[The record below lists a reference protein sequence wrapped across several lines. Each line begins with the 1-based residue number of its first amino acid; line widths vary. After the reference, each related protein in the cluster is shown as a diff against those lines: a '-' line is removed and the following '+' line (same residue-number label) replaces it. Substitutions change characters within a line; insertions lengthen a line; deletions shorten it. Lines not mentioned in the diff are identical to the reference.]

1 MTRARLR
8 DIQTELV
15 HSGDPEEKVE
25 GAVVLPIFQ
34 SATYASGGGEASYDE
49 IRYLRL
55 NNSPNHRALHHK
67 LATIAGGEDAVV
79 TSSGMAAITTTLL
92 TLLESGDHFLAQDCL
107 YGGTHSFATEDMPKL
122 GIGCDFVS
130 GNRPETWA
138 QQLTESTRA
147 FYVEAMTNPLLEVAD
162 LEAVVEFSRR
172 HGLVSVID
180 NTFASPVN
188 FRPLEHGFDV
198 EVHSGTK
205 YLNGHADIVAGC
217 IIGSSEMVTRI
228 VHKLNHL
235 GGTLDP
241 HACFLLNRGLKTLA
255 LRVRQQ
261 NANGLALA
269 EFLQG
274 QPSVERV
281 NYPGLPDHP
290 QHERASRLFEGC
302 SGVLSFELKGGGP
315 AAEELLRGLEL
326 AVVAPSL
333 GGVETLVSR
342 PVLTSHAG
350 VPPEIRAALGITDGL
365 VRVAVGIEEI
375 EDLYADFEG
384 ALGAVSQVS

>member
-1 MTRARLR
+1 MTGNRRN
-8 DIQTELV
+8 IQTALV
-15 HSGDPEEKVE
+15 HAGDPTERVE

-34 SATYASGGGEASYDE
+34 SATYASGDESLYDE

-55 NNSPNHRALHHK
+55 NNSPNHRALHRK
-67 LATIAGGEDAVV
+67 LAAVAGGQDAVV
-79 TSSGMAAITTTLL
+79 TSSGMAAITTTLFA
-92 TLLESGDHFLAQDCL
+92 LLESGDHFLAQDCL
-107 YGGTHSFATEDMPKL
+107 YGGTHSFASEDLPKL

-138 QQLTESTRA
+138 AQLTASTRV

-162 LEAVVEFSRR
+162 LEAVVEFSRH

-188 FRPLEHGFDV
+188 FRPLELGFDV
-198 EVHSGTK
+198 EVHSATK

-217 IIGSSEMVTRI
+217 VIGTAETVARI

-241 HACFLLNRGLKTLA
+241 HACFLLNRGLMTLA

-261 NANGLALA
+261 NANGLGLA
-269 EFLQG
+269 EFLHAH
-274 QPSVERV
+274 PSVQQV
-281 NYPGLPDHP
+281 NYPGLSDHP
-290 QHERASRLFEGC
+290 QHERASRLFDGC
-302 SGVLSFELKGGGP
+302 SGVLSFELVGGGA
-315 AAEELLRGLEL
+315 AAEKLLRGLEL
-326 AVVAPSL
+326 AIVAPSL

-342 PVLTSHAG
+342 PALTSHAG
-350 VPPEIRAALGITDGL
+350 VPPETRAALGITDGL
-365 VRVAVGIEEI
+365 VRVAVGIEAI
-375 EDLYADFEG
+375 EDLRADFDG
-384 ALGAVSQVS
+384 ALAAVSQVL

>member
-1 MTRARLR
+1 MNLFDLLAEVRRLGGCLAVEEGKLHYR
-8 DIQTELV
+8 GPREGLTPELRHAISQQKDELLSVLAQKDSYAWFWPPHDAVELV
-15 HSGDPEEKVE
+15 VKWNQLEHPQIPLYPGVSIANLETW
-25 GAVVLPIFQ
+25 LC
-34 SATYASGGGEASYDE
+34 
-49 IRYLRL
+49 
-55 NNSPNHRALHHK
+55 SPRR
-67 LATIAGGEDAVV
+67 EDRV
-79 TSSGMAAITTTLL
+79 S
-92 TLLESGDHFLAQDCL
+92 DQ
-107 YGGTHSFATEDMPKL
+107 L
-122 GIGCDFVS
+122 GIVRRFLWEGL
-130 GNRPETWA
+130 PK
-138 QQLTESTRA
+138 TE
-147 FYVEAMTNPLLEVAD
+147 VPLTNPLLEVAD

-180 NTFASPVN
+180 NTFASPLN

-217 IIGSSEMVTRI
+217 VIGTAEMVARI

-261 NANGLALA
+261 NANGQALA

-274 QPSVERV
+274 HQSVQRV

-302 SGVLSFELKGGGP
+302 CGVVSFELSGGAP
-315 AAEELLRGLEL
+315 AAAELLRGLEL
-326 AVVAPSL
+326 AIVAPSL

-342 PVLTSHAG
+342 PALTSHAG
-350 VPPEIRAALGITDGL
+350 VPPETRAALGITDGL
-365 VRVAVGIEEI
+365 VRVAVGIESI
-375 EDLYADFEG
+375 EDLCADFG
-384 ALGAVSQVS
+384 RALAALS